1 MFKII
6 GVGSR
11 PGWIRNFFLDPKV
24 VVAWI
29 RIRNKSGFRI
39 RNKSGFT
46 TLLETPQRMEPK
58 VLFLFLLLQLLLL
71 VSIRVGT
78 EIFMYL
84 QQFLVFWKVFKF
96 CVSRIFIWFRK
107 FGKTKFRV
115 SQWLFKPKIYYL
127 YFIFSTTKYNTVDTY
142 RRLLYSMQLLKTFFC
157 YGR

>member
-78 EIFMYL
+78 EIFLYL
-84 QQFLVFWKVFKF
+84 VFQFFGKFLNFAFREFSFGFANLAKLNFVFPSGYSSLKYTTYTLFLV
-96 CVSRIFIWFRK
+96 
-107 FGKTKFRV
+107 
-115 SQWLFKPKIYYL
+115 QQ
-127 YFIFSTTKYNTVDTY
+127 NTILQILIAAYCTVC
-142 RRLLYSMQLLKTFFC
+142 SC
-157 YGR
+157 